1 MNQNPNSLCPRCRSS
16 NILVHSTS
24 PVPGTWTV
32 YGCSVCMYAWR
43 STEPVDNTD
52 PEHYPKAFR
61 LTAADLAKFE
71 AVPPVA

>member
-1 MNQNPNSLCPRCRSS
+1 
-16 NILVHSTS
+16 
-24 PVPGTWTV
+24 
-32 YGCSVCMYAWR
+32 MYAWR